1 MSVEISEVHITK
13 ILAHNYYLFRIE
25 CVGGITLSLDGLS
38 IRETNTSNKF
48 EIGEG
53 RYSNFPKLY
62 SDTGFA
68 SGTFSENSMEYM
80 KALQNI
86 VANKLDQ
93 YFGNLNIQFE
103 ICGQ

>member
-1 MSVEISEVHITK
+1 MSVEISRIQITK
-13 ILAHNYYLFRIE
+13 FCEDSYSFEIE
-25 CVGGITLSLDGLS
+25 CVGGITLYLDDLS
-38 IRETNTSNKF
+38 IEKTNTDNKF

-68 SGTFSENSMEYM
+68 FGTFSENSMEYM
-80 KALQNI
+80 KVLQNM
-86 VANKLDQ
+86 VANKSYQ
-93 YFGNLNIQFE
+93 YDGDLNIQFE